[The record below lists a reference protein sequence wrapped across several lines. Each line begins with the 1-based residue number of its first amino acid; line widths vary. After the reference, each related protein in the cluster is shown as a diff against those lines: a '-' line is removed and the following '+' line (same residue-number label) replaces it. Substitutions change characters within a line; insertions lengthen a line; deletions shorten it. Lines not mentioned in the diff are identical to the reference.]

1 MTRLMGEIQKLEA
14 NKRNDR
20 DQLAEIAKK
29 LRLLKTDLDRREKAL
44 AQKSERIE
52 SAEGSISELEEKIVV
67 ANDEVGTE
75 LLTALSGG
83 QRKQL
88 RDLEAL
94 SKELEK
100 DERKRT
106 KSFERLRT
114 KKNALETILN
124 VNLLKQLEEKRTKL
138 GSAAGGAETAD
149 VDERVDKLD
158 QKKSE
163 LDAATKAVED
173 NATGAEELQT
183 TLDAHSTDM
192 RKLKKDLEDQKKRF
206 GDQTIIGIPFCNGDS
221 SP

>member
-1 MTRLMGEIQKLEA
+1 MGEIQKLEA

-44 AQKSERIE
+44 AQKSERVV
-52 SAEGSISELEEKIVV
+52 SAEGSISELEEKIVA

-124 VNLLKQLEEKRTKL
+124 VNLLKQLEEKRAKL

-183 TLDAHSTDM
+183 TLDAHSADM

-206 GDQTIIGIPFCNGDS
+206 GYKTIIGIPYCNGDS